1 LTAAQATNITIQH
14 SDTGSNA
21 ITQNIV
27 NARLAVDTGTSDT
40 VALGS
45 VAAHT
50 GTVTIGTA
58 AGAGKVGG
66 FINFDT
72 TTVGANGGLNR
83 IDVSGAAADG
93 SGV

>member
-1 LTAAQATNITIQH
+1 
-14 SDTGSNA
+14 
-21 ITQNIV
+21 TQNIV
-27 NARLAVDTGTSDT
+27 NARLAVDTGTSDTVALTIAEGLNTDPRFNVTLTTGAAENVTIVDADSENNT

-66 FINFDT
+66 FI
-72 TTVGANGGLNR
+72 
-83 IDVSGAAADG
+83 
-93 SGV
+93 

>member
-1 LTAAQATNITIQH
+1 ATNITIQH

-40 VALGS
+40 VALTIAEGLNTDPRFNVTLTTGAAENVTIVDADSENNTVALGS

-50 GTVTIGTA
+50 GTV
-58 AGAGKVGG
+58 
-66 FINFDT
+66 
-72 TTVGANGGLNR
+72 
-83 IDVSGAAADG
+83 
-93 SGV
+93 

>member
-1 LTAAQATNITIQH
+1 
-14 SDTGSNA
+14 
-21 ITQNIV
+21 IV
-27 NARLAVDTGTSDT
+27 DADSENNT